1 MVKITIIVEDGD
13 NELIR
18 KYSDNLADWDAVIE
32 DMIDSLENLH
42 D

>member
-18 KYSDNLADWDAVIE
+18 KYGDNLADWDAVIE